1 MSFELIAINLLSE
14 ANLMNFILKNCQ
26 ILSIQST
33 NGSTLDAGQGQG
45 PCLGQDEAHGP
56 ASWRATL
63 VKTNVFG
70 KNE

>member
-14 ANLMNFILKNCQ
+14 ASLMNFILKNSQ

-33 NGSTLDAGQGQG
+33 NGSTR
-45 PCLGQDEAHGP
+45 LGQDEAHGP